1 ALSGEQA
8 ISPTAAKVTS
18 PPRLGAAVAA
28 LYGKALGDADD
39 DDPLE
44 LSGSAASVTEAPHP
58 ATDTVS
64 RAAAGAAARWKRRNA
79 IVDTTFVVVG
89 RAAPLVCELRE
100 YPPVGEGLPTGS
112 DRTLGGSD
120 DQGIGMWHANCG
132 DRFRDRHRSK
142 SRKGAEHA
150 WHTPAMPRTIH
161 STVTRDFDRIA
172 PFTDAVVAVAL
183 TALVLPLLD
192 IRIDEEG
199 SWATFFKEY
208 GNELGAFLYGFLI
221 ISVYWAVHQRIW
233 GMARQSTAALLWA
246 NLLWILGIV
255 LIPFGTVTINESG
268 GKLPILGAQ
277 IFLIANLVTSVGL
290 GLIIY
295 FIANDPRVSDGSV
308 APQPFVWTL
317 RYGAIWALAWL
328 AVVVAPAAAIPWLWI
343 PGLVMSVTSR
353 MTLPSQ
359 KAWLRE
365 HGRPVSRPGEPS
377 PEPPE

>member
-1 ALSGEQA
+1 
-8 ISPTAAKVTS
+8 
-18 PPRLGAAVAA
+18 
-28 LYGKALGDADD
+28 
-39 DDPLE
+39 
-44 LSGSAASVTEAPHP
+44 
-58 ATDTVS
+58 
-64 RAAAGAAARWKRRNA
+64 
-79 IVDTTFVVVG
+79 
-89 RAAPLVCELRE
+89 
-100 YPPVGEGLPTGS
+100 
-112 DRTLGGSD
+112 
-120 DQGIGMWHANCG
+120 
-132 DRFRDRHRSK
+132 
-142 SRKGAEHA
+142 
-150 WHTPAMPRTIH
+150 MPRTIH

-199 SWATFFKEY
+199 SWATFFNEY

-308 APQPFVWTL
+308 APQPFAWTL